1 MSWNSWALGG
11 SSGKG
16 SSGADSGPPGGQ
28 FGHGGA
34 AVRVLPHG
42 RGRTVA
48 VIGVG
53 YVGLPTAATLAHFG
67 HRVTCGDSNPAK
79 VDVLNQGRVP
89 IVEDHLEE
97 LVREGQAAG
106 RLRFVVGASEA
117 VEGAEFVFLC
127 VPTPQGEDGSADL
140 SFVEA
145 VAEEIAPKLRP
156 GTIIVNKST
165 VPVGSTLVVER
176 VLGRH
181 DLTVVSNPEF
191 LREGTAV
198 ADSLRPE
205 RIVVGADDQA
215 AAAKVGDLFASTHAP
230 LLITDA
236 ATAETIKYAS
246 NAFLATKLSFVNAV
260 AGLCEAVG
268 ADVRDVIL
276 GLGYDKRIGFEY
288 LRPGP
293 GWGGSCLPKDTK
305 ALVCIAEEAG
315 YDFSFLRGAI
325 ATNDEQFVRVVD
337 KVRTAVG
344 GDLEGAVIAVWGLTF
359 KAGTD
364 DLRNSPAVEV
374 VRRLVEGGAIVQ
386 AFDPTVSV
394 PAGQKSG
401 PIKGLSE
408 IASADESVD
417 LDTLVRAHPDA
428 YAACEGAAATV
439 VLTEWDEFR
448 WLDFAKVRSTMATP
462 VVVDARN
469 LLDPAQLRRI
479 GFAYTGIG
487 RR

>member
-1 MSWNSWALGG
+1 
-11 SSGKG
+11 
-16 SSGADSGPPGGQ
+16 
-28 FGHGGA
+28 
-34 AVRVLPHG
+34 
-42 RGRTVA
+42 VA

-53 YVGLPTAATLAHFG
+53 YVGLPTAATLAHLG
-67 HRVTCGDSNPAK
+67 HRVTCGDNDTGKIAMLEK
-79 VDVLNQGRVP
+79 GNVP
-89 IVEDHLEE
+89 IVEDHLED

-106 RLRFVVGASEA
+106 RLRFVVGAAAA

-127 VPTPQGEDGSADL
+127 VPTPQGDDGSADL
-140 SFVEA
+140 SYVEA
-145 VAEEIAPKLRP
+145 VAEEIGPLLLP
-156 GTIIVNKST
+156 GTVIVNKST

-181 DLTVVSNPEF
+181 DVTVVSNPEF

-198 ADSLRPE
+198 PDSLHPE

-215 AAAKVGDLFASTHAP
+215 AAATVGELFAGTHAP

-293 GWGGSCLPKDTK
+293 GWGGSCLPKDTR
-305 ALVCIAEEAG
+305 ALVYIAEQAG

-325 ATNDEQFVRVVD
+325 ATNDEQFERVVTKVRV
-337 KVRTAVG
+337 AVG
-344 GDLEGAVIAVWGLTF
+344 DDLEGAVIAVWGLTF

-374 VRRLVEGGAIVQ
+374 VRRLVEGGAIVK
-386 AFDPTVSV
+386 AFDPTVRV
-394 PAGQKSG
+394 PDGQKSG
-401 PIKGLSE
+401 PVDGLS
-408 IASADESVD
+408 AFSADGEG
-417 LDTLVRAHPDA
+417 LGLANLVRAFPDA
-428 YAACEGAAATV
+428 YSACQGAAATV

-448 WLDFAKVRSTMATP
+448 WLDFAKVRVNMATP

-469 LLDPAQLRRI
+469 LLDPAQLRRL
-479 GFAYTGIG
+479 GFQYTGIG